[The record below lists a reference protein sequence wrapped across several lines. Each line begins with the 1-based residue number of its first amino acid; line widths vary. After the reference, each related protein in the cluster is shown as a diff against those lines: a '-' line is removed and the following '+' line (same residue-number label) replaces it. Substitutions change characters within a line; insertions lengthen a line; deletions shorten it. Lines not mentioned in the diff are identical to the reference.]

1 MVERM
6 FVGEE
11 KQLLERLKEEARVA
25 KELQLTPVWPVK
37 SESVNEPANV
47 NTVTLHQINGKKEP
61 LEDCTS
67 AIASMT
73 TSTTTTTTT
82 ATTMTTSVTGPRMT
96 PKVIFLS
103 HVLT

>member
-11 KQLLERLKEEARVA
+11 KQSMERLKEEARVA

-37 SESVNEPANV
+37 SESVSESASVSAISVHQV
-47 NTVTLHQINGKKEP
+47 NGIKESS
-61 LEDCTS
+61 EDCIST
-67 AIASMT
+67 AASTT

-82 ATTMTTSVTGPRMT
+82 STTAPRMT
-96 PKVIFLS
+96 PKVVFLYIFFFSLFD
-103 HVLT
+103 